1 MGSSNKDKHGKALV
15 AGVAVV
21 FVALIVV
28 GAAVKSEPKPDA
40 DGCVGVSSGDTV
52 IVLDHSE
59 KISDQT
65 RSEITARAL
74 AFVTAN
80 TKVNDRVTVF
90 DVDDLSS
97 KSLVPAF
104 SRCKPPST
112 GNQAYQSVKGVERSY
127 REQFIEPLTRA
138 LSAAPSGGKES
149 PIAQA
154 LIDVSLTYYLR
165 ASRNSL
171 LIYSDMLEYTPKF
184 SMYTCSDEQH
194 AITQFRDS
202 RRGAQERPK
211 FKNTDIEINM
221 IPRSD
226 IPRAT
231 LKCRDHV
238 WAWFFG
244 DNQGADAK
252 LNVDYLP
259 GG

>member
-1 MGSSNKDKHGKALV
+1 MASSSKDRHGKALI
-15 AGVAVV
+15 AGVVVIFIALFVVAAV
-21 FVALIVV
+21 
-28 GAAVKSEPKPDA
+28 VKSEPKPDA
-40 DGCVGVSSGDTV
+40 EGCVGMSAGDTV

-65 RSEITARAL
+65 KSEISARAL

-90 DVDDLSS
+90 NVDDLSR
-97 KSLVPAF
+97 KSLVPVF
-104 SRCKPPST
+104 SRCKPPAT

-127 REQFIEPLTRA
+127 REQFLEPLTKA
-138 LSAAPSGGKES
+138 LSAAPSNGKES

-154 LIDVSLTYYLR
+154 LIDVSLTHYLR
-165 ASRNSL
+165 GSRNAL

-184 SMYTCSDEQH
+184 SMYTCSDGQH
-194 AITQFRDS
+194 AISQLRDS

-211 FKNTDIEINM
+211 FENADIEINM

-226 IPRAT
+226 IPRPT
-231 LKCRDHV
+231 LKCRDQV